1 MIQERIMQ
9 ILRAG
14 GNVDYECGREAAK
27 RHIAEGNPGV
37 YDTFPALVK
46 VFGPDWV
53 NGYFEYRNAWAVL
66 NRP

>member
-1 MIQERIMQ
+1 MTQERIME

-37 YDTFPALVK
+37 YDTFPGLVA
-46 VFGPDWV
+46 VFGSDWV
-53 NGYFEYRNAWAVL
+53 NGYTECLDAWRTF
-66 NRP
+66 NRA